1 MGVAVVINQEQESL
15 TGLSPK
21 ALATR
26 ERIVKAAFELFSL
39 HGYHATGLERI
50 IRAAGVAKGNF
61 YHHFKGKEALAVATL
76 SWYMEKMR
84 TEVGLDDILADPS
97 PLHGLWTLLEGM
109 ASQTRCAETGNCQ
122 IRGCFIGNL
131 ALELSVDHAPV
142 RRKVAEI
149 FDMVREVIRT
159 LITHAQQLGE
169 IRPDLDPDQT
179 AGMILTMMEGATL
192 MDKTRQNSQDMHGA
206 IYFLKGYLS
215 P

>member
-1 MGVAVVINQEQESL
+1 MVFEQEQEAL
-15 TGLSPK
+15 AGLSPK
-21 ALATR
+21 ARATR
-26 ERIVKAAFELFSL
+26 ERIVQAAFELFSL

-97 PLHGLWTLLEGM
+97 PLHGLWTLLGGM
-109 ASQTRCAETGNCQ
+109 ASQTRCAESGSCQ

-142 RRKVAEI
+142 RHKVAEI
-149 FDMVREVIRT
+149 FDTFRELIRT
-159 LITHAQQLGE
+159 LITRAQHVGE
-169 IRPDLDPDQT
+169 VRPDLDPAQT
-179 AGMILTMMEGATL
+179 AGLILTMMEGATL
-192 MDKTRQNSQDMHGA
+192 VDKTRQKSQDMLGA
-206 IYFLKGYLS
+206 IQFLRNYLS